1 MSSVRILLSFG
12 LACAAVC
19 AAPPRAVSQQDPGQ
33 NNSTQTKTAP
43 ASGTQNG
50 AAQNSTAA
58 VSMASDGN
66 PAEQPAS
73 LADAARL
80 ARASKQ
86 NQPKPHK
93 IYDDDSFERTSLHEK
108 KTDSVAENAPG
119 LELPL
124 AALKGKVVLLDFW
137 ASWCGPCRQALPKLK
152 QLQAVYGGEDF
163 AVISVSEDDDE
174 QVWRAYVAELQMTWA
189 QRFDGNG
196 ALAHQYGVAA
206 LPNYILLGRDG
217 NAIGQYE
224 GEAPGV
230 SIVERIGPDL
240 RKALQAKL

>member
-93 IYDDDSFERTSLHEK
+93 IYDDDNFE
-108 KTDSVAENAPG
+108 
-119 LELPL
+119 
-124 AALKGKVVLLDFW
+124 
-137 ASWCGPCRQALPKLK
+137 
-152 QLQAVYGGEDF
+152 
-163 AVISVSEDDDE
+163 
-174 QVWRAYVAELQMTWA
+174 
-189 QRFDGNG
+189 
-196 ALAHQYGVAA
+196 
-206 LPNYILLGRDG
+206 
-217 NAIGQYE
+217 
-224 GEAPGV
+224 
-230 SIVERIGPDL
+230 
-240 RKALQAKL
+240 